1 MFTMKYRIKHSQ
13 NMMSEMIFKV
23 DRTSLSKDDN
33 SVEFLDH
40 NVNILFRVFK
50 NYEQSARQKVI
61 LNKKFIVSQ
70 FQNAKKDFE
79 NRLSQMKK
87 RIMKQM
93 LNTKKKINEKT
104 VQIEKK
110 MKNDLTKMKKN
121 MSQITNI
128 RVKLENVEK
137 VARNNRFNRLHQF
150 ISFIKILIKIDDHD
164 KFQ

>member
-1 MFTMKYRIKHSQ
+1 
-13 NMMSEMIFKV
+13 MMSEMIVKI

-33 SVEFLDH
+33 FIEFLDRSI
-40 NVNILFRVFK
+40 NILFRVH
-50 NYEQSARQKVI
+50 NSHEQSARQKAI
-61 LNKKFIVSQ
+61 LNKEFIIFQ
-70 FQNAKKDFE
+70 FRNAKKDFE

-93 LNTKKKINEKT
+93 LNTKNKINEKT

-121 MSQITNI
+121 TFQITDI
-128 RVKLENVEK
+128 RVKLENVERI
-137 VARNNRFNRLHQF
+137 ARNNRLNRLHQF

-164 KFQ
+164 EFQ